1 MVRKVTLPVYRH
13 FGDYIKAFHAFSHN
27 ARTYL
32 IFAFLQTMGASM
44 IGTVFALYMRA
55 SGMRESSFGLVE
67 GAIALA
73 TAAVALIGPALV
85 ASLGYR
91 ALMLVALGTLVVSRL
106 AQSMLPMAG
115 ALIALGV
122 AVGLGDGFLRTVNS
136 AFLSEHSTHE
146 ERTQLFSMEF
156 LLRMLGV
163 FAGGIMGGLL
173 PGFVGGE
180 AVVGYQWTMVLGAV
194 VIGVGMIPMT
204 RIDEKI
210 HGVRGFWRV
219 SLQTGREFAAWS
231 HLARLAVP
239 QSFLVFAG
247 AMTAPFIPLY
257 LKETLGATVQQIGL
271 IQGSGALVVGLAA
284 FATPLIRRRLG
295 VGRGVTLLQVLA
307 IPFLMLVPYVGGL
320 LTGVLLL
327 FTRSTLMGAG
337 APLYSEL
344 SMESVRAQDK
354 PLVGGGLLFV
364 LSVVTFAGNTIGGRL
379 MEISYTAPYL
389 PAALVYALGTAVTWV
404 IWVYMPRRKEARA
417 TQPALQPAHEA
428 A

>member
-13 FGDYIKAFHAFSHN
+13 FSDYVRAFHDFSHN
-27 ARTYL
+27 ARSYL
-32 IFAFLQTMGASM
+32 LFAFLQTMGASM
-44 IGTVFALYMRA
+44 IGCVFALYMRA
-55 SGMRESSFGLVE
+55 SGMSTTSFGYVE

-73 TAAVALIGPALV
+73 TALVALVGPALV

-91 ALMLVALGTLVVSRL
+91 ALMLISLGMLIASRL
-106 AQSMLPMAG
+106 AQSMLPMAT
-115 ALIALGV
+115 ALIALGAV
-122 AVGLGDGFLRTVNS
+122 VGLGDGFLRTVNS

-163 FAGGIMGGLL
+163 FLGGVTGGLL
-173 PGFVGGE
+173 PSLIGGE
-180 AVVGYQWTMVLGAV
+180 PVVGYQWTMMVGAAV
-194 VIGVGMIPMT
+194 MTAGMLPMA
-204 RIDEKI
+204 RIKEKV

-219 SLQTGREFAAWS
+219 TLQTGRDFSAWS
-231 HLARLAVP
+231 HLTRLAVP

-247 AMTAPFIPLY
+247 AMTAPFVPLY
-257 LKETLGATVQQIGL
+257 LKDVLGATVQQIGL
-271 IQGSGALVVGLAA
+271 IQGSGALVVGFAA
-284 FATPLIRRRLG
+284 FATPVIRRRLG

-307 IPFLMLVPYVGGL
+307 IPFLMMVPHIGGL

-327 FTRSTLMGAG
+327 FVRSTLMGAG

-364 LSVVTFAGNTIGGRL
+364 LSIVTFAGNILGGRL
-379 MEISYTAPYL
+379 MEVSYTAPYV
-389 PAALVYALGTAVTWV
+389 PAALVYAVGTAVTWV
-404 IWVYMPRRKEARA
+404 VWVYLPKRKEAA
-417 TQPALQPAHEA
+417 LAEPAFHAVPEA